1 MRVRFLFPDAISLL
15 DLSAGSLCWISLLD
29 LSEGMLAVARERRGL
44 KNLFAHGMRAFRVH
58 VGHQATLAQASADAQ
73 GTSRQATISR
83 LPKKGVGYRAMN

>member
-1 MRVRFLFPDAISLL
+1 MLDASAVSVSGC